1 VRKYLLLFPLLALTA
16 PVAAQNDEILNWE
29 KQAQTACN
37 TYDFK
42 GVFEAFLRS
51 DKVRTK
57 YSARQIDRVRDGTSV
72 PVAGSAY
79 NDFPLGMLDY
89 SWVTAESVRRNEAGL
104 PPPYEYVELEI
115 NIAGD
120 RRARVDWVRM
130 GYKNG
135 SPDEGG
141 EGDDRTGAYGKPG
154 YLLFYPTDACWELVQ
169 DTQGGDAPGPMP

>member
-1 VRKYLLLFPLLALTA
+1 MRKYLLLFPLFALTA

-29 KQAQTACN
+29 KQAETACN

-42 GVFEAFLRS
+42 GFFEAFLRS

-135 SPDEGG
+135 SPH
-141 EGDDRTGAYGKPG
+141 
-154 YLLFYPTDACWELVQ
+154 
-169 DTQGGDAPGPMP
+169 